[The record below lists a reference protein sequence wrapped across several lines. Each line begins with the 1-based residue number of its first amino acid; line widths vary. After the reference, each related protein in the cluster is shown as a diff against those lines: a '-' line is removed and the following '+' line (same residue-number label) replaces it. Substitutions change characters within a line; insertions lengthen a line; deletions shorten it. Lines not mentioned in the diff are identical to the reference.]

1 MAQTQAAGWLGVPPD
16 HPFGLQTLPYGSFTT
31 CGPADRAAGRGR
43 RSATGCST

>member
-1 MAQTQAAGWLGVPPD
+1 MAGTQAAGWLGIAPD

-31 CGPADRAAGRGR
+31 ADRPASRGSGW